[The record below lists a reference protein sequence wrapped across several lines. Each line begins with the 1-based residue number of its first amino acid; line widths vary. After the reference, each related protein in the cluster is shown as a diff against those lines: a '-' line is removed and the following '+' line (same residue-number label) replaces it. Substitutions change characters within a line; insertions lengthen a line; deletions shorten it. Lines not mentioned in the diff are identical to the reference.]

1 MAELEIIGTLS
12 CPYVQRTRIVLLE
25 KGLEFAF
32 KEVDLRNK
40 PDWFLAV
47 SPYGKVPVLN
57 HGDVR
62 LYESAVINEYLEEVF
77 PSPALMPKAPGLRGH
92 ARIWIDFCNTYL
104 IPANGKLLRS
114 GPGDERD
121 AARAKL
127 ADRFRQMEF
136 EGLEKLSGPGPYWF
150 GEAIS
155 LVDITF
161 HPHFERM
168 VATEHYRDAK
178 IPEDC
183 ERLLAWR
190 EAMRERPSV
199 KETSHP
205 AEYYFE
211 RYVRYAD
218 PGTERAKETTTAA

>member
-1 MAELEIIGTLS
+1 MAELEIIGTLT

-25 KGLEFAF
+25 KGLESAF

-77 PSPALMPKAPGLRGH
+77 PSPGLMPKTPGLRGH
-92 ARIWIDFCNTYL
+92 ARIWIDFCNNYL
-104 IPANGKLLRS
+104 VPANGKLLRS
-114 GPGDERD
+114 EPGDERD

-127 ADRFRQMEF
+127 AERFRQMEF

-150 GEAIS
+150 GETVS

-168 VATEHYRDAK
+168 VATETYRNAK

-190 EAMRERPSV
+190 EAMRARPSV
-199 KETSHP
+199 KETSRP
-205 AEYYFE
+205 AEHYLE
-211 RYVRYAD
+211 RYARYAD
-218 PGTERAKETTTAA
+218 KAEADATAA